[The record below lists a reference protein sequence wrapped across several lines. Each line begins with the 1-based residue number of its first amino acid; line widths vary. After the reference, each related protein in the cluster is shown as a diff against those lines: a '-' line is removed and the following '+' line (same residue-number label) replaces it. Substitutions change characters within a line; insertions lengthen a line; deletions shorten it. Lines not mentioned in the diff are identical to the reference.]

1 MKNMSFASHA
11 VSTGLHTVGLRS
23 VGLRSVGLRS
33 RLGLA
38 SLAVAA
44 TLLLSGCSLLAPKPL
59 EAVSPM
65 PALAS
70 LEQTSTQRLILR
82 VARIES
88 DDSAKRA
95 VDAYESADAS
105 ADARAEV
112 GESEQEQNLPP
123 LIGVLRQSPEAMRLV
138 MLSVQGQR
146 LLTLV
151 HDADGSR
158 FEKARPEVLEK
169 LPFSADWLA
178 RRIAWVHWPQAAI
191 DAAFANTGWQLVQRG
206 DWQLVQ
212 RGDWQQRRQPA
223 QRIITQ
229 DGVTIA
235 ELTRDASGRVTLRD
249 PAADMQLT
257 LEPLAAPSTQNAPD
271 DSPEAPA
278 HD

>member
-23 VGLRSVGLRS
+23 AGLRSTGLHTVGLRSAGLRS

-44 TLLLSGCSLLAPKPL
+44 TLLLSGCSLLAPQPL
-59 EAVSPM
+59 EAASPM

-88 DDSAKRA
+88 DDNAKRTVA
-95 VDAYESADAS
+95 VDAEA
-105 ADARAEV
+105 
-112 GESEQEQNLPP
+112 GEGAQEQNLPP

-191 DAAFANTGWQLVQRG
+191 DDAFANTGWQLVQRG
-206 DWQLVQ
+206 DWQQ
-212 RGDWQQRRQPA
+212 SRQPA

-235 ELTRDASGRVTLRD
+235 ELTRDASGSVTLRD

>member
-11 VSTGLHTVGLRS
+11 DSTGLHT

-44 TLLLSGCSLLAPKPL
+44 TLLLSGCSLLAPQPL

-88 DDSAKRA
+88 DDSAQRVA
-95 VDAYESADAS
+95 DVDAS
-105 ADARAEV
+105 ARAEA

-191 DAAFANTGWQLVQRG
+191 DDAFANTG
-206 DWQLVQ
+206 WQLVQ

-235 ELTRDASGRVTLRD
+235 ELTRDASGRVTLSD

-257 LEPLAAPSTQNAPD
+257 LEPLAAPSTQNDPD

>member
-1 MKNMSFASHA
+1 
-11 VSTGLHTVGLRS
+11 
-23 VGLRSVGLRS
+23 
-33 RLGLA
+33 
-38 SLAVAA
+38 
-44 TLLLSGCSLLAPKPL
+44 
-59 EAVSPM
+59 
-65 PALAS
+65 
-70 LEQTSTQRLILR
+70 
-82 VARIES
+82 
-88 DDSAKRA
+88 
-95 VDAYESADAS
+95 
-105 ADARAEV
+105 
-112 GESEQEQNLPP
+112 
-123 LIGVLRQSPEAMRLV
+123 MRLV

-191 DAAFANTGWQLVQRG
+191 DDAFANTGWQLVQRG
-206 DWQLVQ
+206 DWQQ
-212 RGDWQQRRQPA
+212 GRQPA

>member
-11 VSTGLHTVGLRS
+11 VSTGLHT

-191 DAAFANTGWQLVQRG
+191 DDAFANTGWQLVQRG
-206 DWQLVQ
+206 DWQQ
-212 RGDWQQRRQPA
+212 GRQPA

-257 LEPLAAPSTQNAPD
+257 LAAPSTQNAPD

>member
-11 VSTGLHTVGLRS
+11 DSTGLHTVGLHT
-23 VGLRSVGLRS
+23 VGLRS
-33 RLGLA
+33 RLELA
-38 SLAVAA
+38 SLAVVA

-59 EAVSPM
+59 EAASPM

-95 VDAYESADAS
+95 IDADDS
-105 ADARAEV
+105 ADARAEA
-112 GESEQEQNLPP
+112 GESEQEHNLPP

-151 HDADGSR
+151 HDAEGSR

-191 DAAFANTGWQLVQRG
+191 DDAFANTGWQLVQRG
-206 DWQLVQ
+206 DWLQ
-212 RGDWQQRRQPA
+212 GRQPA

>member
-1 MKNMSFASHA
+1 MKNMSFASH
-11 VSTGLHTVGLRS
+11 VVSTGLRSTGLHTVGLRNR
-23 VGLRSVGLRS
+23 LR
-33 RLGLA
+33 LA

-44 TLLLSGCSLLAPKPL
+44 TLLLSGCSLLAPQPL

-88 DDSAKRA
+88 EGSAKRTVDVDVDVD
-95 VDAYESADAS
+95 VDADADESADADAEADES
-105 ADARAEV
+105 A
-112 GESEQEQNLPP
+112 QEHNLPP

-191 DAAFANTGWQLVQRG
+191 DDAFANTGWQLVQRG
-206 DWQLVQ
+206 DWQQ
-212 RGDWQQRRQPA
+212 GRQPA

-235 ELTRDASGRVTLRD
+235 ELTRDASGRVTLSD

-257 LEPLAAPSTQNAPD
+257 LEPLAAPSTQNDPD

>member
-1 MKNMSFASHA
+1 MKNMSFASHV

-23 VGLRSVGLRS
+23 AGLRSTGLRN

-38 SLAVAA
+38 SLTVAA
-44 TLLLSGCSLLAPKPL
+44 TLLLSGCSLLAPQPL

-88 DDSAKRA
+88 DDNAQRA
-95 VDAYESADAS
+95 VDAEADESA
-105 ADARAEV
+105 
-112 GESEQEQNLPP
+112 QEHNLPP

-191 DAAFANTGWQLVQRG
+191 DDAFANTGWQLVQRG
-206 DWQLVQ
+206 DWQQ
-212 RGDWQQRRQPA
+212 GRQPA

-257 LEPLAAPSTQNAPD
+257 LEPLAAPSTQNALD

>member
-1 MKNMSFASHA
+1 MKNMSFASHV
-11 VSTGLHTVGLRS
+11 VSTGLRSAGLLS
-23 VGLRSVGLRS
+23 AGLRS

-38 SLAVAA
+38 SLAVVA

-59 EAVSPM
+59 EAASPM

-88 DDSAKRA
+88 DDNAQRT
-95 VDAYESADAS
+95 VDADERADADAEADESA
-105 ADARAEV
+105 
-112 GESEQEQNLPP
+112 QEHNLPP

-206 DWQLVQ
+206 DWQQ
-212 RGDWQQRRQPA
+212 GRQPA

>member
-1 MKNMSFASHA
+1 MKNMSFASHV
-11 VSTGLHTVGLRS
+11 VSTGLRSAGLLS
-23 VGLRSVGLRS
+23 VGLRSAGLHS

-44 TLLLSGCSLLAPKPL
+44 TLLLSGCSLLAPQPL

-70 LEQTSTQRLILR
+70 LEQTRTQRLILR

-88 DDSAKRA
+88 EGSAKRA
-95 VDAYESADAS
+95 VDAEA
-105 ADARAEV
+105 
-112 GESEQEQNLPP
+112 GEGAKEQNLPP

-206 DWQLVQ
+206 DWQQ
-212 RGDWQQRRQPA
+212 GRQPA

>member
-1 MKNMSFASHA
+1 MKNISFASH
-11 VSTGLHTVGLRS
+11 VVFTGLRSARLRS
-23 VGLRSVGLRS
+23 VGLRSSGQSS

-59 EAVSPM
+59 EAASPM
-65 PALAS
+65 PALAN

-88 DDSAKRA
+88 DDSAQRA
-95 VDAYESADAS
+95 VD
-105 ADARAEV
+105 
-112 GESEQEQNLPP
+112 GEGAQEHNLPP

-158 FEKARPEVLEK
+158 FEKARPEVLKK

-178 RRIAWVHWPQAAI
+178 RRIAWVHWPKDAI
-191 DAAFANTGWQLVQRG
+191 DDAFANTG
-206 DWQLVQ
+206 WQLVQ

-223 QRIITQ
+223 QRIITH

-235 ELTRDASGRVTLRD
+235 ELSRDASGRVTLRD

-257 LEPLAAPSTQNAPD
+257 LEPLAAPSTQNDSD

>member
-11 VSTGLHTVGLRS
+11 DSTGLLS
-23 VGLRSVGLRS
+23 VGLRSAGLLSAGLSS

-44 TLLLSGCSLLAPKPL
+44 TLLLGGCSLLAPKPL

-88 DDSAKRA
+88 DDNVKRTVA
-95 VDAYESADAS
+95 VDADAE
-105 ADARAEV
+105 A
-112 GESEQEQNLPP
+112 GEGAQEQNLPP

-206 DWQLVQ
+206 DWQ
-212 RGDWQQRRQPA
+212 QRRQPA

-257 LEPLAAPSTQNAPD
+257 LEPLAAPSTQNSPD

>member
-11 VSTGLHTVGLRS
+11 DSTGLHTVGLRS
-23 VGLRSVGLRS
+23 AELRSVGLRS

-44 TLLLSGCSLLAPKPL
+44 TLLLSGCSLLAPQPL

-70 LEQTSTQRLILR
+70 LEQTRTQRLILR

-88 DDSAKRA
+88 DDNAQRA
-95 VDAYESADAS
+95 VDAEA
-105 ADARAEV
+105 
-112 GESEQEQNLPP
+112 GEGAKEQNLPP

-178 RRIAWVHWPQAAI
+178 RRIAWVHWPQGAI
-191 DAAFANTGWQLVQRG
+191 DTAFANTGWQLVQRG
-206 DWQLVQ
+206 DWQQ
-212 RGDWQQRRQPA
+212 GRQPA

-257 LEPLAAPSTQNAPD
+257 LEPLAAPSTQNDPD

>member
-23 VGLRSVGLRS
+23 AGLRSTGLHTVGLRSAGLRS

-44 TLLLSGCSLLAPKPL
+44 TLLLSGCSLLAPQPL
-59 EAVSPM
+59 EAASPM
-65 PALAS
+65 PTLAS
-70 LEQTSTQRLILR
+70 LEQTRTQRLILR

-88 DDSAKRA
+88 DDSAKRTVD
-95 VDAYESADAS
+95 VDADERADA
-105 ADARAEV
+105 DAEA
-112 GESEQEQNLPP
+112 GEGAQEQNLPP

-169 LPFSADWLA
+169 LPFTADWLA

-191 DAAFANTGWQLVQRG
+191 DTAFANTGWQLVQRG
-206 DWQLVQ
+206 DWQQ
-212 RGDWQQRRQPA
+212 GRQPA

>member
-11 VSTGLHTVGLRS
+11 DSTGLHT

-59 EAVSPM
+59 EAASPM

-88 DDSAKRA
+88 DDSAKRT
-95 VDAYESADAS
+95 VDADESADAS
-105 ADARAEV
+105 VEA
-112 GESEQEQNLPP
+112 GESAQEHNLPP

-178 RRIAWVHWPQAAI
+178 RRIAWVHWPQGAI
-191 DAAFANTGWQLVQRG
+191 DDAFANTGWQLVQRG
-206 DWQLVQ
+206 DWLQ
-212 RGDWQQRRQPA
+212 GRQPA

>member
-11 VSTGLHTVGLRS
+11 DSTGLL
-23 VGLRSVGLRS
+23 SVGLRS
-33 RLGLA
+33 RLRLA

-44 TLLLSGCSLLAPKPL
+44 TLLLSGCSLLAPQPL

-65 PALAS
+65 PTLAS

-88 DDSAKRA
+88 DDSAQRA
-95 VDAYESADAS
+95 VDAEAGESA
-105 ADARAEV
+105 
-112 GESEQEQNLPP
+112 QEQNLPP

-191 DAAFANTGWQLVQRG
+191 DDAFANTG
-206 DWQLVQ
+206 WQLVQ

-229 DGVTIA
+229 EGVTIA

-257 LEPLAAPSTQNAPD
+257 LEPLAAPSTQNDPD

>member
-1 MKNMSFASHA
+1 MNNMPFASHA
-11 VSTGLHTVGLRS
+11 DST
-23 VGLRSVGLRS
+23 GLRS
-33 RLGLA
+33 RLRLA

-44 TLLLSGCSLLAPKPL
+44 GLLLSGCSLLVPQPL
-59 EAVSPM
+59 QAASPM
-65 PALAS
+65 PTLAS

-88 DDSAKRA
+88 EGGAQRA
-95 VDAYESADAS
+95 VDADESA
-105 ADARAEV
+105 
-112 GESEQEQNLPP
+112 QEHHLPP
-123 LIGVLRQSPEAMRLV
+123 LIGVLHQSPEAMRLV

-169 LPFSADWLA
+169 LPFNADWLA

-191 DAAFANTGWQLVQRG
+191 DDAFANTG
-206 DWQLVQ
+206 WQLVQ

-229 DGVTIA
+229 AGVTIA

-257 LEPLAAPSTQNAPD
+257 LEPLAAPSTQNDPD

>member
-11 VSTGLHTVGLRS
+11 DSTGLHT

-44 TLLLSGCSLLAPKPL
+44 TLLLSGCSLLAPQPL
-59 EAVSPM
+59 QAASPM

-88 DDSAKRA
+88 DDSAQRA
-95 VDAYESADAS
+95 VDADADESADADAS
-105 ADARAEV
+105 ADARAEA
-112 GESEQEQNLPP
+112 GEGAQEQNLPP

-169 LPFSADWLA
+169 LPFTADWLA

-191 DAAFANTGWQLVQRG
+191 DAAFANTG
-206 DWQLVQ
+206 WQLVQ

-257 LEPLAAPSTQNAPD
+257 LEPLAAPSTQNDPD

>member
-1 MKNMSFASHA
+1 MNNMPFASHA
-11 VSTGLHTVGLRS
+11 DST
-23 VGLRSVGLRS
+23 GLRS
-33 RLGLA
+33 RLRLA

-44 TLLLSGCSLLAPKPL
+44 GLLLSGCSLLAPQPL
-59 EAVSPM
+59 QAASPM
-65 PALAS
+65 PTLAS

-88 DDSAKRA
+88 EGGAQRA
-95 VDAYESADAS
+95 VDADESA
-105 ADARAEV
+105 
-112 GESEQEQNLPP
+112 QERNLPP
-123 LIGVLRQSPEAMRLV
+123 LIGVLHQSPEAMRLV

-169 LPFSADWLA
+169 LPFTADWLA

-191 DAAFANTGWQLVQRG
+191 DSAFANTGWQLVQRG
-206 DWQLVQ
+206 DWQQ
-212 RGDWQQRRQPA
+212 PRQPA
-223 QRIITQ
+223 QRIILQ
-229 DGVTIA
+229 DDVTIA